1 MGQITIYIEGGGDQK
16 RLKTECRK
24 AFSRFFEK
32 AGFKG
37 HMPRLV
43 ACGSRQNA
51 FDDFCIAMNSPTNEN
66 EVPFLLVDAEAP
78 VKEAHK
84 NQPWDHLKERDKW
97 DSPDD
102 VSNCQLLLMVQVMES
117 WFLADSS
124 ALEIFFGRGFNSKAL
139 PRQPDIE
146 SISKK
151 DVFQGLEAATRHTQK
166 GKYGKGAHSFKILER
181 IDPKRVAAASPW
193 ASQLLD
199 SLSKA
204 LHPKRP

>member
-1 MGQITIYIEGGGDQK
+1 MGQVKIYIEGGGDQK

-24 AFSRFFEK
+24 AFRRFFEK

-51 FDDFCIAMNSPTNEN
+51 FDDFCIAMNSPNEN
-66 EVPFLLVDAEAP
+66 EVSFLLVDAEAL
-78 VKEAHK
+78 VKEVHK
-84 NQPWDHLKERDKW
+84 NRPWDHLKERDHW
-97 DSPDD
+97 NRPEN
-102 VSNCQLLLMVQVMES
+102 VSNRQVLLMVQVMES
-117 WFLADSS
+117 WFLADPP
-124 ALEIFFGRGFNSKAL
+124 ALEIFFGGKFNSKAL

-151 DVFQGLEAATRHTQK
+151 DVFQGLEAATRYTQK

-193 ASQLLD
+193 ASRLLD
-199 SLSKA
+199 NLSKE
-204 LHPKRP
+204 LHP